1 VRRAIKLRQH
11 RINGMR
17 REDAN
22 IAQARERE
30 RRYLTSIENH
40 PGSRG
45 GSMIYSLLYR
55 G

>member
-1 VRRAIKLRQH
+1 
-11 RINGMR
+11 MR

-22 IAQARERE
+22 IAKARERE